1 MVVNQSEII
10 SWLNHPVT
18 NVIQKKL
25 AQIKADE
32 EKALLS
38 GAYLTDHDKTAYT
51 IGFIAGLTEIL
62 EIKPEEVFKN
72 EVNTPR
78 VSHIS

>member
-1 MVVNQSEII
+1 MIVNQSEII

-25 AQIKADE
+25 RQILIDE
-32 EKALLS
+32 QVALIR
-38 GAYLTDHDKTAYT
+38 GAYLTDHDKTSYT
-51 IGFIAGLTEIL
+51 IGFIAGLSEFL

-72 EVNTPR
+72 AKSEADR
-78 VSHIS
+78 S

>member
-18 NVIQKKL
+18 DVIRRKL
-25 AQIKADE
+25 VRIRADE
-32 EKALLS
+32 ERALLS
-38 GAYLTDHDKTAYT
+38 GAYLTDHDKTSYT

-62 EIKPEEVFKN
+62 EIKPEEVFSEKS
-72 EVNTPR
+72 ETSRP
-78 VSHIS
+78 

>member
-1 MVVNQSEII
+1 MVINQSEII

-18 NVIQKKL
+18 NAIIKKL
-25 AQIKADE
+25 SAIKADE
-32 EKALLS
+32 ETALLS

-51 IGFIAGLTEIL
+51 IGFLAGLKEIL

-72 EVNTPR
+72 ENSEANR
-78 VSHIS
+78 S